1 VRVTTSVKG
10 FAMFLNLSEFKE
22 FGFFDE
28 NFFIYLEEIDLC
40 KRLSKKNKKIYW
52 CPNISIYH
60 EGGHSHDSLV
70 DYQMELSRNWHWM
83 WSTFY
88 YNKKYK
94 GFIISL
100 IIVSPKLI
108 SSILKFFIFLT
119 LRKREKKEIYYQRY
133 SGLINS
139 IIGRSSWYRPK
150 V

>member
-1 VRVTTSVKG
+1 
-10 FAMFLNLSEFKE
+10 
-22 FGFFDE
+22 
-28 NFFIYLEEIDLC
+28 
-40 KRLSKKNKKIYW
+40 
-52 CPNISIYH
+52 
-60 EGGHSHDSLV
+60 
-70 DYQMELSRNWHWM
+70 MELSRNWHWM

-100 IIVSPKLI
+100 VIVFPKLI

-119 LRKREKKEIYYQRY
+119 LRKHEKKEIYYQRY